1 MVEYENSSGL
11 LAGAS
16 AQAGGESRSLKASRA
31 ARLALTAAL
40 LSSTA
45 LVAAAVPAYAA
56 PATWVGGV
64 ALSGDDWNEAGN
76 WGGTLPSAGDDIVIP
91 GVAEAPVFA
100 GLGVGNSAITAVGSL
115 KVEGGLVHSGLLTI
129 SGGTLHVAGAVDLTT
144 LDPILSSGQIVIG
157 TGGALKAATLG
168 IAGGLSNEFKVT
180 NGAAT
185 FSGAASV
192 NSGKLTVDAAL
203 GNATFTAEGGL
214 TLSNGA
220 ALKVDGTGFDGK
232 LVLGKAGSLAGLT
245 VDSSAGSIVI
255 GSHGIVDVV
264 GSAELNKDADNAGN
278 FKVANALDLKA
289 GKFTQLL
296 GGTTVVAGVTSVGT
310 ATEVATLKVDGGQF
324 KAEGGLT
331 FNAKGALNLNG
342 GTLTVGKVGAAANLT
357 VAAGDGVI
365 DVATGSVLDV
375 KGDATFNRNASS
387 TGTLTVSQA
396 LNLTQGTFTQS
407 NGGSATTV
415 AAATTIGSADKV
427 GVLKLDDGAFKA
439 EGGLTVT
446 TGGTL
451 DINGGAVT
459 VGKAGAPANLAVA
472 ASGNVTLDLANVS
485 DKGLVVIGGLDID
498 GAADTPSAS
507 PIVLNK
513 GTVDV
518 TGTAAIANRSVTLGG
533 ADGAILAV
541 RKADSVD
548 PATDGTL
555 TVSGKGSLTLGNQA
569 SKLQVAEVALADA
582 TSSLVF
588 AAAADK
594 TATAYKISGAGGVVV
609 KGAVELNKDNTFTGG
624 VTLGTHGNLS
634 LNDLSSIGAEGSRK
648 LVFDGGSVA
657 FGADLASDA
666 GVAFARKEADAAI
679 TITANPGAGSVF
691 NIDQKLTGVGLVQVG
706 ATAGSIALNNET
718 NDFEGAVGVTAG
730 TLKLSKLATLG
741 KGVKT
746 DNPVPGGDPIF
757 VRTLTIADNAGLAIA
772 GTEIASSDG
781 ATLSWGNNGSLSVVD
796 AAHQYTLK
804 QNFSGN
810 GTLTANGAGTLVLA
824 GTNTN
829 TGLAVASGTVAAEAR
844 ANLGAAGG
852 VAVTIGEG
860 FLKVGQKTV
869 DSTTTGIAD
878 DTHLTIALTSGK
890 AGGFDVDADRSF
902 TVSQDLTGA
911 GTLVKKGDGTLA
923 LRGAGTSQQVNNLV
937 KAGTLSVT
945 SIDQLGSA
953 TKKVTFAG
961 GALGIG
967 DGVVAATLANDTGI
981 DLFWGGANATVNATI
996 DVAKESAFT
1005 IESNAFGKYD
1015 TFDPVTGDPLP
1026 TKSTVT
1032 GALVKKGEGTLVL
1045 SNADIAY
1052 TGGTVVEAGTL
1063 KVNAADDKFRFKDGK
1078 YTVNGG
1084 KLEADVSNLTI
1095 TELAGSGKTGAEI
1108 LDSDNKSY
1116 DPKRYALNAG
1126 EIVVASGV
1134 ADDTA
1139 TQKSKTLTVN
1149 QTTGETGFWGKIVGF
1164 FGAGVDA
1171 DKDPRTLQGK
1181 FVVAADAGKQVVLT
1195 GNASEV
1201 GTVEVTGGTLRV
1213 NNGVLPVSNLLGA
1226 PTTTHNGSLT
1236 ANSVAVNGTETNRAS
1251 LAGSGKIVAPVSVG
1265 QYGSLLGNQAGTLTI
1280 QGDVTFAEGA
1290 TVALGNFIAHHNT
1303 AGTTEI
1309 SNQYFHVDGTL
1320 KAAEAGTLVNL
1331 NNDAIDPGVYR
1342 VFSSTKVIENGAKF
1356 ALGTI
1361 GDLPAQSITLGLSG
1375 EDKNLDLFA
1384 ATGRAGLR
1392 YWNGTAVDGV
1402 STWAVNG
1409 TDWTDLDKSQAGRLQ
1424 RTVDSSAVGVF
1435 GYTGF
1440 PQQGGTVKV
1449 EANSEEGQY
1458 LTQGLQFFSS
1468 DWLLTG
1474 AALELKGGAT
1484 GTNYAGKT
1492 TIDTGAGN
1500 IVINNQLTGS
1510 AALRKTGV
1518 GALSLWGDNTYAGGT
1533 IIEGGTLNVAAD
1545 SHLGAAGTSVTLNGA
1560 GATLNLAPSLV
1571 AGTVARDIV
1580 VNLPSNTTGS
1590 VNLNSTINLGGN
1602 FVVAGGLTGNGY
1614 LNLTNGTVSFA
1625 GNNAVNFGG
1634 AVNVATDSILLVNGA
1649 GSIGSAAIAGGLH
1662 GSFGHTLTIDNLNL
1676 ASTAKIGLSLP
1687 AAANGAVTAF
1697 KGTNAV
1703 LGGEI
1708 SLLSLPQGYSV
1719 GTNGTSLFV
1728 FDYAN
1733 RSGEIAIS
1741 DAIKAQYADSN
1752 FTFGGVVNGY
1762 LVLNSKTT
1770 PAPQPGVGETVNVDR
1785 IANLQNWTET
1795 TFVDGQLWNNGVA
1808 TFNGTGTNKPINVE
1822 GQVRVAGLTINGQ
1835 NFLFKDAGIAG
1846 RPGAFLLQ
1854 AASGA
1859 SVVDLTVAANGS
1871 ATIAIP
1877 LAGSDFAK
1885 KGAGQLVLAGNSQ
1898 DFTGTGTV
1906 QQGALHVTGNFSN
1919 GTFAVTGGE
1928 LRVNGTVKQVT
1939 VGPNGVIEGL
1949 FSGAASSRAV
1959 NIGTLIVNGGTVKPG
1974 NSPGTLRVGGLS
1986 QTAGVIDF
1994 ERGDKIEVLKD
2005 VGGTPNGRAVFSKA
2019 ANGAQVDLRLTTDTR
2034 SYTYGNAYT
2043 FVTAENGVTFTTADA
2058 VKVTEVGN
2066 GRLFSSFA
2074 ASAQGQN
2081 GVFYLKRDRNFATQ
2095 AWSGNHLAVAGAL
2108 ESMTPADLRSS
2119 RGAIYDAIAS
2129 ASNDEAHLVR
2139 AAFDQ
2144 LSGEIHAS
2152 AQGVLIDESRHLRE
2166 ATINRTRAAL
2176 SGSAAAAPGQVVQ
2189 APAGANVALWG
2200 QAYGSWGETGST
2212 SQSAKL
2218 DRSTGGF
2225 VLGLDTGIADTWR
2238 LGIAGGYAKSDIKSN
2253 SNLSKADV
2261 DNYNLAVYGGSQFGD
2276 LGLRFGLGHT
2286 WHRLDTERQL
2296 NVLGLRDS
2304 NHAKYDARTL
2314 QLYAE
2319 AGYEVKF
2326 EAATVEPFLN
2336 LAYVNHHTDSFV
2348 ERGTGLGSAL
2358 TARGG
2363 SESTGFSTLG
2373 LRLSKNFDLSGAKGT
2388 ATGTLGWRH
2397 AFGDVDPASV
2407 FSANGTSL
2415 FAITGAPIAK
2425 NALVLGVGLDV
2436 EIAQGTTLGVSYNG
2450 QVGDHVSDH
2459 GVKGNFSVKF

>member
-16 AQAGGESRSLKASRA
+16 ARAGGESRSLKASRA

-45 LVAAAVPAYAA
+45 LVAAAPAHAA
-56 PATWVGGV
+56 TATWTGGGLV
-64 ALSGDDWNEAGN
+64 ASDWDGADN
-76 WGGTLPSAGDDIVIP
+76 WGGTLPNIGDDIVIP
-91 GVAEAPVFA
+91 GAPAAPVSPIFS
-100 GLGVGNSAITAVGSL
+100 GVGVGNTEANPINSL
-115 KVEGGLVHSGLLTI
+115 TVEGGLIGHGLLTI
-129 SGGTLHVAGAVDLTT
+129 SGGTLNVTDAVKLANGG
-144 LDPILSSGQIVIG
+144 IINSGQITIN
-157 TGGALKAATLG
+157 TGAGLRAATLNIESG
-168 IAGGLSNEFKVT
+168 PDSEFKIV
-180 NGAAT
+180 NGTAT
-185 FSGAASV
+185 FTGASTV
-192 NSGKLTVDAAL
+192 NAGKLTLDATL
-203 GNATFTAEGGL
+203 GNATLKAEGGLTVSGGAVNVNGVGIGEGQLFVGKAGAGDLTIASTAGTITIGAGGFVDVAGSAELNRGVSNAGKFRVANALDLRAGEFSQSGGSALVTGLTSLGTTASDATLKLDAGTFTAEGGL
-214 TLSNGA
+214 EING
-220 ALKVDGTGFDGK
+220 
-232 LVLGKAGSLAGLT
+232 
-245 VDSSAGSIVI
+245 
-255 GSHGIVDVV
+255 
-264 GSAELNKDADNAGN
+264 
-278 FKVANALDLKA
+278 
-289 GKFTQLL
+289 
-296 GGTTVVAGVTSVGT
+296 
-310 ATEVATLKVDGGQF
+310 
-324 KAEGGLT
+324 
-331 FNAKGALNLNG
+331 KGALNLVG
-342 GTLTVGKVGAAANLT
+342 GVFTVGKDAAAANLKV
-357 VAAGDGVI
+357 VAGSGLVNIAGG
-365 DVATGSVLDV
+365 TLDV
-375 KGDATFNRNASS
+375 KGDATFNRNASNA
-387 TGTLTVSQA
+387 GTFKVGQS
-396 LNLTQGTFTQS
+396 LNLTEGTFNQT
-407 NGGSATTV
+407 GITSATTV
-415 AAATTIGSADKV
+415 KGATLLGSADKI
-427 GVLKLDDGAFKA
+427 GTLKLDGGEFNA
-439 EGGLTVT
+439 EGGLTVNT
-446 TGGTL
+446 QGTL
-451 DINGGAVT
+451 DINGGAVN
-459 VGKAGAPANLAVA
+459 VGKAGAPANLAIA
-472 ASGNVTLDLANVS
+472 AGGNVTLDLANAT

-498 GAADTPSAS
+498 GVADTPSAS

-513 GTVDV
+513 GAVDV
-518 TGTAAIANRSVTLGG
+518 TGTAGIANRSVTLGNG
-533 ADGAILAV
+533 AGAASLTV
-541 RKADSVD
+541 RKADSD
-548 PATDGTL
+548 SAAKDGTL
-555 TVSGKGSLTLGNQA
+555 TVSGKGSVTLAHQD
-569 SKLQVAEVALADA
+569 SRLQLAEVALVDA

-588 AAAADK
+588 GATADK
-594 TATAYKISGAGGVVV
+594 TATAYKISGAGGVEV
-609 KGAVELNKDNTFTGG
+609 KGSVELNKDNTFTGG

-648 LVFDGGSVA
+648 LVFDGGEVT
-657 FGADLASDA
+657 FGSDIASDA
-666 GVAFARKEADAAI
+666 GVEFARKAADSAI
-679 TITANPGAGSVF
+679 SVTASAGAHNTF
-691 NIDQKLTGVGLVQVG
+691 NVDQKITGVGLVQVG
-706 ATAGSIALNNET
+706 ATTSAIALTNEA
-718 NDFEGAVGVTAG
+718 NDFVGAVGVTTG

-741 KGVKT
+741 KGVET
-746 DNPVPGGDPIF
+746 VNPVPGGDPIY

-781 ATLSWGNNGSLSVVD
+781 VSLSWGANGSLAVLD

-804 QNFSGN
+804 QNFGGN

-824 GTNTN
+824 GTNSN
-829 TGLAVASGTVAAEAR
+829 TALAINSGTVAAEAR
-844 ANLGAAGG
+844 TNLGAAGG
-852 VAVTIGEG
+852 VAVTINEG

-869 DSTTTGIAD
+869 DSTTVGIAD
-878 DTHLTIALTSGK
+878 DTNLTLALTTGK

-902 TVSQDLTGA
+902 IVNGNIAGD

-923 LRGAGTSQQVNNLV
+923 LRGAGNSQQVNNLV
-937 KAGTLSVT
+937 QAGTLSVT
-945 SIDQLGSA
+945 TADQLGSA

-967 DGVVAATLANDTGI
+967 DGVAAATLANDASLN
-981 DLFWGGANATVNATI
+981 LFWGGANSTVNATI
-996 DVAKESAFT
+996 DVAKESSFT
-1005 IESNAFGKYD
+1005 IDANAFGKYD

-1045 SNADIAY
+1045 ANADIAY

-1063 KVNAADDKFRFKDGK
+1063 KVDATDTKFRFKDGK

-1084 KLEADVSNLTI
+1084 KLEADVSDLTI

-1108 LDSDNKSY
+1108 LDGDNKSY

-1134 ADDTA
+1134 ADDA
-1139 TQKSKTLTVN
+1139 LSQKSKTLTVN
-1149 QTTGETGFWGKIVGF
+1149 QTTGDTGFWGKIVGF

-1171 DKDPRTLQGK
+1171 EQDPRALQGK
-1181 FVVAADAGKQVVLT
+1181 LVVAADAGKQVVLT

-1201 GTVEVTGGTLRV
+1201 GTVEVAGGTLRV

-1290 TVALGNFIAHHNT
+1290 TVELGNFIAHHNT

-1309 SNQYFHVDGTL
+1309 TNQYFHVDGTL
-1320 KAAEAGTLVNL
+1320 KAADAGTLVNL

-1392 YWNGTAVDGV
+1392 YWNGTATDGT
-1402 STWAVNG
+1402 STWTVNG
-1409 TDWTDLDKSQAGRLQ
+1409 ADWTDLDKSQAGRLQ

-1440 PQQGGTVKV
+1440 PQQGGTVNV
-1449 EANSEEGQY
+1449 SANPEEGQY

-1474 AALELKGGAT
+1474 AALELKGGAA
-1484 GTNYAGKT
+1484 GTDYAGKT

-1545 SHLGAAGTSVTLNGA
+1545 AHLGAAGTSVTLNGA
-1560 GATLNLAPSLV
+1560 GATLALAQNV
-1571 AGTVARDIV
+1571 IAGTVARDIV
-1580 VNLPSNTTGS
+1580 VNLPSNTSGS
-1590 VNLNSTINLGGN
+1590 VNLASTINLGGN
-1602 FVVAGGLTGNGY
+1602 SLVAGGLTGNGY
-1614 LNLTNGTVSFA
+1614 LNLTNGVVSFA

-1634 AVNVATDSILLVNGA
+1634 SVNVAVDATLGVNGV
-1649 GSIGSAAIAGGLH
+1649 GSIGSANVAGSLL
-1662 GSFGHTLTIDNLNL
+1662 GSFGHTLAIDNLTL
-1676 ASTAKIGLSLP
+1676 ANTAKIGLSLP

-1703 LGGEI
+1703 LDGEI

-1741 DAIKAQYADSN
+1741 DAVKAQYADSN

-1785 IANLQNWTET
+1785 ITNLKNWTET

-1822 GQVRVAGLTINGQ
+1822 GQVRIAGLTINGQ
-1835 NFLFKDAGIAG
+1835 NFLFKDAGVAG
-1846 RPGAFLLQ
+1846 SPGAFLLQ
-1854 AASGA
+1854 AAAGT

-1877 LAGSDFAK
+1877 VAGADFAK
-1885 KGAGQLVLAGNSQ
+1885 KGAGQLVLAGNST

-1939 VGPNGVIEGL
+1939 VGPNGSLEGL
-1949 FSGAASSRAV
+1949 FSGLESSRGV

-1986 QTAGVIDF
+1986 QTAGVIQF
-1994 ERGDKIEVLKD
+1994 ERGDKIEVLRN
-2005 VGGTPNGRAVFSKA
+2005 VGGTPNGQAIFSKA

-2074 ASAQGQN
+2074 AAAQGQN

-2176 SGSAAAAPGQVVQ
+2176 SGSASAAPGQVVQ

-2225 VLGLDTGIADTWR
+2225 VLGLDTAVADTWR

-2304 NHAKYDARTL
+2304 NQAKYDARTL